1 MSEPTPQPE
10 PVRVHEGFI
19 AKAEEWL
26 DEHVRPELADC
37 RIKAE
42 NALVWAQKHAEQAEA
57 LGGILVRLVKA
68 VEPAD
73 GTEAAAVLADVE
85 KWAADAA
92 KIAALVISDTP

>member
-1 MSEPTPQPE
+1 MTTPTPQPE
-10 PVRVHEGFI
+10 HEGFV
-19 AKAEEWL
+19 KRAEEYIE
-26 DEHVRPELADC
+26 DHVRPEVADA

-42 NALVWAQKHAEQAEA
+42 NALTWCKSHAQQAEA
-57 LGGILVRLVKA
+57 LGQLLVRLVKT